1 MLSFGD
7 EEEIIEKPF
16 KLKSSHDYDHTLES
30 QQNKQIS
37 KALTEFIATKKTSFS
52 NLGKRKNPEI
62 VEAKQEFQEV
72 ANEKKQKIDE
82 DEIAA
87 AKLKFETLKK

>member
-1 MLSFGD
+1 M
-7 EEEIIEKPF
+7 
-16 KLKSSHDYDHTLES
+16 
-30 QQNKQIS
+30 
-37 KALTEFIATKKTSFS
+37 TEFTTIKKTSFS

-72 ANEKKQKIDE
+72 AVEKKQKIDE

-87 AKLKFETLKK
+87 AKLKFETLKN